1 MNINLLDDIKKFT
14 EECLT
19 NEKKSNI
26 TFIDNFLSNY
36 ITKYFNNAQL
46 YSENIYNFYDSFP
59 DILTI
64 LFNCSKN
71 KIESM
76 NDFKK
81 LYNLFTNHILRIIFT
96 FQINNKLFF
105 QLDNKNFE
113 IFEYFYERLLYEII
127 NYEGNPKKFIIVSKK
142 ENINIPSFNLERSF
156 SFNLF
161 KCLFDAIL
169 EEVVSNIIIDKYNY
183 CIKSILIK
191 INEGKN
197 NLLLLSCISSFFD
210 KIHQFYLEKRNE
222 NGNLNTLYSSLIK
235 GIFYYFKKIL
245 NDKTQNLI
253 SISDFGN
260 IFLSYLDIRQLFF
273 NRHLENLIIINLP
286 FYTIIFKDF
295 LFFFILSD
303 KINEEDWITFTKVVK
318 FIIINHNK
326 IKKFLNEDKR
336 KYLEEIENFYQLN
349 FPKDIFTITKKEKE
363 IIIDIIYSINNKIN
377 GTIDDDNFKQTL
389 EETKDNLLNYF
400 SLTEKSIKKMKK
412 FSLENINTRNI
423 KINNII
429 NPKKV
434 KIETPWIFEIDNEN
448 ESLILFYIFRFIS
461 LIIDYCRNIPIN
473 DYRYPKTNLRPFCNI
488 FFLIR
493 NILLISSMIF
503 LIYIIY
509 LNSPRF
515 LPIVE

>member
-19 NEKKSNI
+19 NEKNSNI
-26 TFIDNFLSNY
+26 TFIYNFLSKY
-36 ITKYFNNAQL
+36 IIKNFNNAQL

-59 DILTI
+59 EILTI

-76 NDFKK
+76 NDFKT
-81 LYNLFTNHILRIIFT
+81 LYNLFTNHILRIIFNY
-96 FQINNKLFF
+96 QGNNKLFF
-105 QLDNKNFE
+105 QLDNKNFQ

-127 NYEGNPKKFIIVSKK
+127 NYEGNPKKFIIISNK
-142 ENINIPSFNLERSF
+142 EKIDIPSFNLERSF

-161 KCLFDAIL
+161 KCLFDEII
-169 EEVVSNIIIDKYNY
+169 EKVFKNIYIDNY
-183 CIKSILIK
+183 YYCVKSILIK
-191 INEGKN
+191 INDKKN
-197 NLLLLSCISSFFD
+197 NLLLLSCVSIFFE
-210 KIHQFYLEKRNE
+210 KIHKFYLEKNKE
-222 NGNLNTLYSSLIK
+222 KGNLNKLYSSLIK
-235 GIFYYFKKIL
+235 AIFFYFKKIL

-253 SISDFGN
+253 SITDFGN
-260 IFLSYLDIRQLFF
+260 IFLNYLDIKQLFF
-273 NRHLENLIIINLP
+273 NRHLENLIIINFP

-295 LFFFILSD
+295 LSFFILSD
-303 KINEEDWITFTKVVK
+303 KINEEDWITFTKVVE
-318 FIIINHNK
+318 FIIISQNT

-336 KYLEEIENFYQLN
+336 KYLEEIDNFYELN
-349 FPKDIFTITKKEKE
+349 FPKDIFIITKKEKE
-363 IIIDIIYSINNKIN
+363 TVKEIIYSLDNKIN
-377 GTIDDDNFKQTL
+377 ETKDDENFKQTL
-389 EETKDNLLNYF
+389 EETKNNLLQYF
-400 SLTEKSIKKMKK
+400 SLSEKSIIKINK
-412 FSLENINTRNI
+412 FKIENINSRNI

-429 NPKKV
+429 NLKKG
-434 KIETPWIFEIDNEN
+434 KNESPWINDIDNEN
-448 ESLILFYIFRFIS
+448 ESLILFYIFRYIS
-461 LIIDYCRNIPIN
+461 LFIDYCRKIPIN

-515 LPIVE
+515 FPIVK

>member
-1 MNINLLDDIKKFT
+1 MNINLLEDIKIFI
-14 EECLT
+14 EICLT

-64 LFNCSKN
+64 LFNSTKN

-76 NDFKK
+76 NDFNK
-81 LYNLFTNHILRIIFT
+81 LYNLFKNHILRIIFT

-105 QLDNKNFE
+105 KLDNKKFG

-127 NYEGNPKKFIIVSKK
+127 NYEGNPKKFIIVSQK
-142 ENINIPSFNLERSF
+142 EKINIPSFNLERSF

-161 KCLFDAIL
+161 KCLFDEIL
-169 EEVVSNIIIDKYNY
+169 EKVFSNIIIDNYIY
-183 CIKSILIK
+183 CINSILIK
-191 INEGKN
+191 INEKKN
-197 NLLLLSCISSFFD
+197 NLLLLSCVSSFFD
-210 KIHQFYLEKRNE
+210 KIHKFYLENNKENE
-222 NGNLNTLYSSLIK
+222 NLKKIYSSLIK
-235 GIFYYFKKIL
+235 GIFFYFKKIL
-245 NDKTQNLI
+245 NDKTQDLI

-260 IFLSYLDIRQLFF
+260 IFLKYLDIKQLFY
-273 NRHLENLIIINLP
+273 NRHLENLIIINFP

-295 LFFFILSD
+295 LSFFILSD
-303 KINEEDWITFTKVVK
+303 KINEEDWITFTKVVE
-318 FIIINHNK
+318 FIIINQNK

-336 KYLEEIENFYQLN
+336 KYLEEIENFYQIN
-349 FPKDIFTITKKEKE
+349 YPKDIFITTKKEKE
-363 IIIDIIYSINNKIN
+363 TVIEIIYSLDNKIN
-377 GTIDDDNFKQTL
+377 GTKDDDSFKQTL
-389 EETKDNLLNYF
+389 EETKENLLHYF
-400 SLTEKSIKKMKK
+400 SLTEKSIPIMKK
-412 FSLENINTRNI
+412 LQLDTINSRNI

-429 NPKKV
+429 NPKKG
-434 KIETPWIFEIDNEN
+434 KNESPWFYEIDKEN

-461 LIIDYCRNIPIN
+461 LFIDYCRKIPIN

-515 LPIVE
+515 FPIVK